1 MTPYPV
7 AYEIYYLL
15 NQSDRNSLS
24 WMRFFNCYISIDTEK
39 SEIGDK
45 KFISFFHF
53 FLEMFNFCFKF
64 GDLFFIFILLFNKLS
79 L

>member
-24 WMRFFNCYISIDTEK
+24 WMLFFNWYISIHTEK
-39 SEIGDK
+39 SEIADK
-45 KFISFFHF
+45 KFI
-53 FLEMFNFCFKF
+53 
-64 GDLFFIFILLFNKLS
+64 
-79 L
+79 